1 MKKVLN
7 WVVLFCVSL
16 SVFGGS
22 LEPSGP
28 PAGTMKPLDQVEPRI
43 AITSVP
49 LTISQSGSYYLT
61 KNLTATDT
69 AITIIADDVT
79 IDFCGFTLTGPGTI
93 GYGIFMNG
101 RKNVE
106 VRNGTIKNFGWH
118 GISEAAVNSGQHH
131 RVVNMR
137 ILSCGN
143 CGIYLSGN
151 GHMIKDCA
159 VSGIH
164 APSGGYITALSAG
177 SACII
182 TGNAICNNG
191 TSAAA
196 GSDVAGINAGNGC
209 TIIGNV
215 VSNNGTSGAGMVY
228 GISVGNACVVN
239 DNSVYLNG
247 NNSTGS
253 SVRGIYAS
261 GYTKVVGN
269 CVYNN
274 GTGSSATRYGIY
286 LGGYNFVDQNIAY
299 SNGTNMNSSATGCV
313 IGQNVAP

>member
-1 MKKVLN
+1 M
-7 WVVLFCVSL
+7 SA
-16 SVFGGS
+16 FGGS

-28 PAGTMKPLDQVEPRI
+28 PAGTMKPLDQVEPRT

-61 KNLTATDT
+61 KNLTATGT
-69 AITIIADDVT
+69 AITISADAVT
-79 IDFCGFTLTGPGTI
+79 IDFCGFTLTGPGTA
-93 GYGIFMNG
+93 GYGISMNG

-118 GISEAAVNSGQHH
+118 GISETTITPGQNH

-137 ILSCGN
+137 IMSCGN
-143 CGIYLSGN
+143 CGINLSGT

-159 VSGIH
+159 VRGIS
-164 APSGGYITALSAG
+164 APSGGYIIGIYAG
-177 SACII
+177 EASVV
-182 TGNAICNNG
+182 TGNVICNNG

-196 GSDVAGINAGNGC
+196 GSDVTGISAGNGC

-215 VSNNGTSGAGMVY
+215 VSSNGTSGAGIVY
-228 GISVGNACVVN
+228 GIGAGNGCVVN
-239 DNSVYLNG
+239 DNSVHSNG
-247 NNSTGS
+247 GNSTGP
-253 SVRGIYAS
+253 SVRGIHAS

-274 GTGSSATRYGIY
+274 GVSASGTRHGIF
-286 LGGYNFVDQNIAY
+286 LGGYNLVDQNTAY
-299 SNGTNMNSSATGCV
+299 SNGINMNISATGCV
-313 IGQNVAP
+313 FGQNVAP